1 MANHRRAIPK
11 PLKGG
16 LREKPAPTLRRYR
29 ARASSLAASRTPW
42 MEPKEVKTALAPHPS
57 LAHRLRAVR
66 DEGPPERI
74 SSREA
79 ERIFS
84 FVTVMGLAI
93 IDVPK
98 QFCTK
103 VEKVAVV
110 SKGFWA

>member
-1 MANHRRAIPK
+1 
-11 PLKGG
+11 
-16 LREKPAPTLRRYR
+16 
-29 ARASSLAASRTPW
+29 
-42 MEPKEVKTALAPHPS
+42 MEPKDEKIAFAPHPS
-57 LAHRLRAVR
+57 DAHKLRAVR